1 MSRRDARAGFTLIE
15 TLVALLVLSIVMVVA
30 QRGFVT
36 ARLGLDRAQSTF
48 AAEAVARSIVETQL
62 DLLAAAP
69 GVRTGE
75 TDGLAW
81 TVTAEPIVL
90 PLPPAPPP
98 APTSQSSTGGQQSQ
112 AQGQSQGQSQADA
125 QAEERKQAEEAAK
138 WRPMRVTVRVANGS
152 GRPLT
157 VETLHLVKAEP

>member
-1 MSRRDARAGFTLIE
+1 MSRQDARAGFTLIE

-98 APTSQSSTGGQQSQ
+98 APTSQSSAGGQQSQ
-112 AQGQSQGQSQADA
+112 AQGQSQNDA
-125 QAEERKQAEEAAK
+125 QADERKQAEEAAK
-138 WRPMRVTVRVANGS
+138 WRPMRVTVRVANGA

-157 VETLHLVKAEP
+157 IETLHLVKAEP

>member
-1 MSRRDARAGFTLIE
+1 VSRQDARAGFTLIE

-90 PLPPAPPP
+90 PLPPAPLP

-112 AQGQSQGQSQADA
+112 AQGQSQGDA

-138 WRPMRVTVRVANGS
+138 WRPMRVAVRVANGA

-157 VETLHLVKAEP
+157 IETLHLVKAEP